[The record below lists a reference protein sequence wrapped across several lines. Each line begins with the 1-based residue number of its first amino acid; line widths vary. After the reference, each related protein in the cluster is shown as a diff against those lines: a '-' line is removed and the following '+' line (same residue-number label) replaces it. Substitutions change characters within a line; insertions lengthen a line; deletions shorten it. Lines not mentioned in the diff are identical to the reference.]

1 MHPIQIQRTAQK
13 QRAGLLKVL
22 QVTLLSA
29 LLSCLMLSVSIR
41 AASAG
46 DLAIIVNSSVDV
58 DNLSLAEVR
67 QIFLGDK
74 QFWTDDLRVTLLV
87 RAPVAHERDVVLKSI
102 YRMTEA
108 QFRQYWISKVFRAET
123 PTGPK
128 IVYSSDMAADLVE
141 QIPGSITFID
151 VSQVPEG
158 AKVLRI
164 DGKLPGEKGYP
175 LH

>member
-1 MHPIQIQRTAQK
+1 MHSIYKLRARLNGILTA
-13 QRAGLLKVL
+13 
-22 QVTLLSA
+22 TLLSTV
-29 LLSCLMLSVSIR
+29 LTCLVLSVSIR
-41 AASAG
+41 AATAG
-46 DLAIIVNSSVDV
+46 DIAIIINSSVDV

-87 RAPVAHERDVVLKSI
+87 RAPVAHERDVVLKTI

-151 VSQVPEG
+151 VAQVPEG